1 MTQSS
6 TIAVAQFAPGADRD
20 ANLSTMAELAN
31 TAARR
36 GASMVVFPEYSSYFS
51 PMMGPDWVAA
61 AESIDGAFANGLAE
75 LARSRGIHVVA
86 GMIERTSSPGRA
98 SNTVL
103 AFSPEG
109 SLLAKYRKIHLFDAF
124 GELES
129 DWIVPGP
136 IEPPELFTWGGF
148 VAGIQTC
155 YDIRFP
161 EMTRRLVDAGADLI
175 VLPSEWVAG
184 PNKVNQWRN
193 LITARAIENVVYVAA
208 ADQSPPYAAGDS
220 MVVDPMGIEIA
231 TVRSEAGI
239 AVAEISPDRVTESR
253 ITNPA
258 LQLRRL

>member
-20 ANLSTMAELAN
+20 ANLARMGAQVDAAVEL
-31 TAARR
+31 
-36 GASMVVFPEYSSYFS
+36 GASLVVFPEYSSYFT
-51 PMMGPDWVAA
+51 PTMGPDWVAA
-61 AESIDGAFANGLAE
+61 AESIDGAFANGLAQ
-75 LARSRGIHVVA
+75 LAQSRGIHVVA
-86 GMIERTSSPGRA
+86 GMIESTSNAERA

-136 IEPPELFTWGGF
+136 IEPPELFEWGGF

-161 EMTRRLVDAGADLI
+161 EMTRRLVDAGADLML
-175 VLPSEWVAG
+175 LPSEWVNG
-184 PNKVNQWRN
+184 PNKVAQWRA
-193 LITARAIENVVYVAA
+193 LVTARAIENTVFLAA
-208 ADQSPPYAAGDS
+208 ADQAPPSGAGNS
-220 MVVDPMGIEIA
+220 MVVDPMGIVLVAIDSAED
-231 TVRSEAGI
+231 V
-239 AVAEISPDRVTESR
+239 AVATISPNRLVEAR
-253 ITNPA
+253 LQNPA
-258 LQLRRL
+258 LRLRRL